1 MKEIVSNLINDEQLC
16 VLFYNKE
23 EEEKKIWDSIRME
36 ETEKIEKAGIKKVVE
51 QNRKEMIISMKNE
64 RLELETIS
72 KITNLSIS
80 KIEEIINN

>member
-1 MKEIVSNLINDEQLC
+1 
-16 VLFYNKE
+16 
-23 EEEKKIWDSIRME
+23 ME